1 MPPMA
6 ADERAD
12 GDLEPP
18 RYHRIL
24 VALDDS
30 PAAMI
35 AFRRAVGI
43 ARDQRALLTLLT
55 VVPTPPNRVAA
66 AGIAE

>member
-1 MPPMA
+1 
-6 ADERAD
+6 
-12 GDLEPP
+12 
-18 RYHRIL
+18 
-24 VALDDS
+24 
-30 PAAMI
+30 MI